1 MKRLNDMHGYP
12 IDIGEIVNIYPGPN
26 SRSEQKRFGKVEEIN
41 WDFTG
46 GPKVL
51 VKEMPMCPLNPKQ
64 IEKRFVLAFC
74 SGNANRKLRIKGGRA
89 IYDSCIFSN
98 KCKKMVLGRGKV
110 KRYLPT
116 SVIVERL

>member
-1 MKRLNDMHGYP
+1 MKRLHDMHGYP
-12 IDIGEIVNIYPGPN
+12 IDIGEIVNIYPGGN
-26 SRSEQKRFGKVEEIN
+26 SRSEQKHIGKVEGIDWE
-41 WDFTG
+41 FTY
-46 GPKVL
+46 GPMVL
-51 VKEMPMCPLNPKQ
+51 IKEMPMAPVSPKR

-98 KCKKMVLGRGKV
+98 KCKKIVLGRGKV